1 MENGLKL
8 GNLHKLLPEEILKL
22 EHLETKRKLLDKEVE
37 NLKLNEKLVSME
49 MSSRV
54 GEDVSTWNFDLK
66 NGVMFE
72 TPKQQELE
80 EETEKEE

>member
-1 MENGLKL
+1 
-8 GNLHKLLPEEILKL
+8 
-22 EHLETKRKLLDKEVE
+22 
-37 NLKLNEKLVSME
+37 ME